1 MNENGTSNPTTTLCI
16 EAIFHSNIV
25 VYNNTS
31 NLDAFHFS
39 QFLSHLKIHDVARV
53 IFNDHED
60 TSPLV
65 RFLDSF
71 QNLIW
76 RWGREDSTCN
86 GCRKHTIT
94 HKTSMS
100 WLVTTSTTRNETNLT
115 SSLLISCDDVKPLN
129 TMYQITVNIS
139 QAI

>member
-1 MNENGTSNPTTTLCI
+1 MNENSTCNPATTLCI
-16 EAIFHSNIV
+16 KAIFHSNIV
-25 VYNNTS
+25 VNNNAS
-31 NLDAFHFS
+31 YFNPFHLS
-39 QFLSHLKIHDVARV
+39 QFLSHFEIHDVTRV
-53 IFNDHED
+53 IFNNHED
-60 TSPLV
+60 TSSLV

-76 RWGREDSTCN
+76 RWRREDSTCN

-100 WLVTTSTTRNETNLT
+100 WLVTTPATRNKTNLT

-129 TMYQITVNIS
+129 TMHQITVNIS
-139 QAI
+139 QTI